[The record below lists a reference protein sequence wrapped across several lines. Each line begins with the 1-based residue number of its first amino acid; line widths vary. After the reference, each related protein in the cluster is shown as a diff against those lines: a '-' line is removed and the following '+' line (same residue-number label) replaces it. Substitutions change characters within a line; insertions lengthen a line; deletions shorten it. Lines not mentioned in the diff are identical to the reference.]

1 MKASDLK
8 AGMFCIVDRNHSG
21 KKSLCLVMS
30 GIHSEDDDLSVISF
44 AGAES
49 YCPVRSLLNKELLIV
64 FKVENNYDADRALR
78 LRGVP
83 TIDDLKIYRF
93 TILYDKD
100 SKLSTIQARIDT
112 LQLELDQL
120 TQELNSL

>member
-8 AGMFCIVDRNHSG
+8 AGMFCIVDRNRSG
-21 KKSLCLVMS
+21 NKSLCLVMS
-30 GIHSEDDDLSVISF
+30 GIYPEDGDLNVISF
-44 AGAES
+44 TGAES
-49 YCPVRSLLNKELLIV
+49 YCPVRSLLDKELLIV
-64 FKVENNYDADRALR
+64 FKVEKRSDADRALR

-120 TQELNSL
+120 TQELNRL

>member
-8 AGMFCIVDRNHSG
+8 AGMFCVVDRNRSG
-21 KKSLCLVMS
+21 NKSLCLVMS
-30 GIHSEDDDLSVISF
+30 GIHPDGDDLNVISF
-44 AGAES
+44 VGAGS
-49 YCPVRSLLNKELLIV
+49 WCPVRSLLDKELLIV
-64 FKVENNYDADRALR
+64 FKVENNYAADIALR

-83 TIDDLKIYRF
+83 TVDDLKSFGF

-100 SKLSTIQARIDT
+100 SKLSTIQTRIDT